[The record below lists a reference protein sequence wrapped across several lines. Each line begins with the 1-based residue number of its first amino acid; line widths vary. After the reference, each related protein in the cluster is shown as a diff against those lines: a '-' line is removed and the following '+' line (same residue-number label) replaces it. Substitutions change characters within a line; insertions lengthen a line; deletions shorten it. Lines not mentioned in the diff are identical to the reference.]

1 MTAERARTPAET
13 DDGSAGTN
21 EPDGLETSAAAEAEE
36 TSARRREPVIELEG
50 VSKSFAM
57 DDSLLDRLFG
67 NVTRLEA
74 VSDVSLT
81 VDRGETLGVVGESG
95 SGKST
100 LANLVTGLHTPTD
113 GTVTIDG
120 SPVGAATDRPADL
133 LADVGVVFQ
142 NASSSINPR
151 MTVGDAIAE
160 PLITQ
165 GWSADEREERIAELL
180 DLVELSDQ
188 HLDRYAH
195 ELSGGQ
201 AQRVSIAR
209 AIATEPRVLVL
220 DEPVSAL
227 DVSVKG
233 SILNLLMRIQA
244 ELDLTY
250 LFISHDLSAVKHV
263 ADRIA
268 VMYLGELME
277 VGPAADLFERP
288 AHPYTQALLAAIPD
302 VDPSTSIEDTFVLE
316 GDVPSPVD
324 PPSGCVFHTRCPM
337 AEERCRS
344 EVPDRIDVGRGW
356 SRCHF
361 AEEVADAESVAHE
374 SH

>member
-1 MTAERARTPAET
+1 MSVDRPGNATAG
-13 DDGSAGTN
+13 GS
-21 EPDGLETSAAAEAEE
+21 AAEADDA
-36 TSARRREPVIELEG
+36 TDARLNEAGSTAREPVIELEH

-57 DDSLLDRLFG
+57 NDSLLDRLLG
-67 NVTRLEA
+67 NTTSLAA
-74 VSDVSLT
+74 VSNVSLS
-81 VDRGETLGVVGESG
+81 VHRGETLGVVGESG

-100 LANLVTGLHTPTD
+100 LANLVTGLYTPTEGVISLD
-113 GTVTIDG
+113 GT
-120 SPVGAATDRPADL
+120 PVGGATDRPADL

-165 GWSADEREERIAELL
+165 GWSADDCEERIAELL
-180 DLVELSDQ
+180 ELVELSEH
-188 HLDRYAH
+188 HLDRYTH

-209 AIATEPRVLVL
+209 AIATEPSVLVL

-233 SILNLLMRIQA
+233 SILNLLMRIQD

-250 LFISHDLSAVKHV
+250 LLISHDLSAVKHV

-268 VMYLGELME
+268 VMYVGELME
-277 VGPAADLFERP
+277 VGPAEELFERP
-288 AHPYTQALLAAIPD
+288 AHPYTEALLAAIPN
-302 VDPSTSIEDTFVLE
+302 VDPASTIEDTFVLE
-316 GDVPSPVD
+316 GEVPSPVD

-337 AEERCRS
+337 AEETCRTT
-344 EVPDRIDVGRGW
+344 VPDQIEVGDGW

-361 AEEVADAESVAHE
+361 AESVADDEEVTDAWQ
-374 SH
+374 